1 MAASEK
7 ITDIKSRGTTWIL
20 SALASIGLLVLFI
33 LSQWWGREPAQFNIL
48 ESAISQAGLTAP
60 EPPASE
66 EENADEHNSAHEVA
80 SYEVLAA
87 DLPLGYTYSATLAH
101 IADTLL
107 NKSGGY
113 ITNDVAPPGVLLD
126 NITSWELG
134 ALVML
139 RDASTALRNHFSR
152 DQSQSG
158 EDPDLAIAEP
168 YFYYEPN
175 SWALPA
181 TEAEYEKG
189 IQALHKYMER
199 LRDPN
204 NATKK
209 AQFYSRADNLWQYTE
224 VVIKRLGDL
233 STRLSSNA
241 SSSNFAPGLT
251 ESELVAANEK
261 TATKVGWMEIDN
273 VFYEARGASWALLHI
288 LRAIKHDFH
297 DILLDKR
304 AMRTVDIMIRELENS
319 LTPTMSP
326 MVLDGSGYGL
336 FANYSLSMAN
346 YIARANAAALDLRDI
361 MNRG

>member
-1 MAASEK
+1 MAANEK
-7 ITDIKSRGTTWIL
+7 ITDIKSKGTTWIL
-20 SALASIGLLVLFI
+20 GVLASLVLFVVLI
-33 LSQWWGREPAQFNIL
+33 LTQWWGREPIQFNIL
-48 ESAISQAGLTAP
+48 ESAISQAGLVAP
-60 EPPASE
+60 ELPPESE
-66 EENADEHNSAHEVA
+66 DLEGGRGYQEAA
-80 SYEVLAA
+80 SYEILAA
-87 DLPLGYTYSATLAH
+87 ELPLGYTYTATLAH

-113 ITNDVAPPGVLLD
+113 ITNDIAPPGVILD
-126 NITSWELG
+126 NITSWEFG

-139 RDASTALRNHFSR
+139 RDATTALRNHFAR
-152 DQSQSG
+152 DQSQS
-158 EDPDLAIAEP
+158 EQDPDLAVAEP

-181 TEAEYEKG
+181 TEGEYEKG
-189 IQALHKYMER
+189 IQALHKYMRR
-199 LRDPN
+199 LQDPN
-204 NATKK
+204 AVKK

-251 ESELVAANEK
+251 NLELEEASGKLAA
-261 TATKVGWMEIDN
+261 KVGWMEIDN

-304 AMRTVDIMIRELENS
+304 AMRTVDVMIRELENS
-319 LTPTMSP
+319 LTPTLSP

>member
-7 ITDIKSRGTTWIL
+7 ITDIKSKGTAWIL
-20 SALASIGLLVLFI
+20 GVLASAALLVVLI
-33 LSQWWGREPAQFNIL
+33 LTQWWGREPVQFNIL
-48 ESAISQAGLTAP
+48 ESAISQAGLATP
-60 EPPASE
+60 EQSAST
-66 EENADEHNSAHEVA
+66 ENTESGHGSSEVA
-80 SYEVLAA
+80 SYEILAA
-87 DLPLGYTYSATLAH
+87 ELPLGYTYTATLAH

-113 ITNDVAPPGVLLD
+113 ITNDIAPPGVLLD
-126 NITSWELG
+126 NITSWEFG

-139 RDASTALRNHFSR
+139 RDATTALRNHFAR
-152 DQSQSG
+152 DQSQS
-158 EDPDLAIAEP
+158 EQDPDLAIAEP

-189 IQALHKYMER
+189 IQALHKYMQR
-199 LRDPN
+199 LQDP

-251 ESELVAANEK
+251 ELELEEASGKSAA
-261 TATKVGWMEIDN
+261 KVGWMEIDN

-288 LRAIKHDFH
+288 LRAVKHDFH

-304 AMRTVDIMIRELENS
+304 AMRTVDVMIRELENS
-319 LTPTMSP
+319 LTPTLSP

>member
-1 MAASEK
+1 MATIEK
-7 ITDIKSRGTTWIL
+7 ISHIKSKGTGWIL
-20 SALASIGLLVLFI
+20 GALTLIVVIVMLALG
-33 LSQWWGREPAQFNIL
+33 QWWGREPVQFNIL
-48 ESAISQAGLTAP
+48 ESAISQAELTAESHTEGEAP
-60 EPPASE
+60 
-66 EENADEHNSAHEVA
+66 

-87 DLPLGYTYSATLAH
+87 DLPLGYTYTATLAH

-113 ITNDVAPPGVLLD
+113 ISNDIAPPGVFLD
-126 NITSWELG
+126 NVPSWEFG

-139 RDASTALRNHFSR
+139 RDATTALRNHFAR
-152 DQSQSG
+152 DQSQS
-158 EDPDLAIAEP
+158 EQDPDLAIAEP

-189 IQALHKYMER
+189 IQALHKYMAR
-199 LRDPN
+199 LKDPG
-204 NATKK
+204 ASKK

-251 ESELVAANEK
+251 ELELEDASGKVAA
-261 TATKVGWMEIDN
+261 KVPWMEIDN

-304 AMRTVDIMIRELENS
+304 AMRTVDVMIRELENS

>member
-1 MAASEK
+1 MAANEK
-7 ITDIKSRGTTWIL
+7 ISDMKSKGTTWIL
-20 SALASIGLLVLFI
+20 GVLGVIVVSIILI
-33 LSQWWGREPAQFNIL
+33 LSQWWGREPQQFNIL
-48 ESAISQAGLTAP
+48 KSAISQAGLTAVTP
-60 EPPASE
+60 IE
-66 EENADEHNSAHEVA
+66 EETVGNQHGAVSAEAA
-80 SYEVLAA
+80 SYEILAA

-126 NITSWELG
+126 NITSWEMG

-199 LRDPN
+199 LRDPSN
-204 NATKK
+204 GKK

-251 ESELVAANEK
+251 NLELEEASGKVAE
-261 TATKVGWMEIDN
+261 KVGWMEIDN

-304 AMRTVDIMIRELENS
+304 AMRTLDVMIRELENS
-319 LTPTMSP
+319 LTPTLSP

>member
-7 ITDIKSRGTTWIL
+7 ISDIKSKGTTWIVGVL
-20 SALASIGLLVLFI
+20 GAIVVFVIFVLA
-33 LSQWWGREPAQFNIL
+33 QWWGREPQQFNIL
-48 ESAISQAGLTAP
+48 ESAISQAGLTP
-60 EPPASE
+60 EPQPDAENTEESEHGAS
-66 EENADEHNSAHEVA
+66 SAP
-80 SYEVLAA
+80 SYEILAKE
-87 DLPLGYTYSATLAH
+87 LPLGYTYSATLAH

-126 NITSWELG
+126 NITSWEFG

-139 RDASTALRNHFSR
+139 RDATTALRNHFAR
-152 DQSQSG
+152 DQSQS
-158 EDPDLAIAEP
+158 EQDPDLAVAEP

-189 IQALHKYMER
+189 IQALHKYMGR
-199 LRDPN
+199 LKDPN
-204 NATKK
+204 AAKK

-251 ESELVAANEK
+251 EMELEAANDKVAA
-261 TATKVGWMEIDN
+261 KVTWMEIDN

>member
-7 ITDIKSRGTTWIL
+7 ITDIKSKGTFWIL
-20 SALASIGLLVLFI
+20 GVLASISVLVLFVF
-33 LSQWWGREPAQFNIL
+33 SQWWGREPQQFNIL
-48 ESAISQAGLTAP
+48 ESAISQANPDAVKA
-60 EPPASE
+60 EIAV
-66 EENADEHNSAHEVA
+66 DEHGSAIEA
-80 SYEVLAA
+80 QSYELLAA
-87 DLPLGYTYSATLAH
+87 DLPLGYTYTATLAH

-126 NITSWELG
+126 NITSWEFG

-139 RDASTALRNHFSR
+139 RDATTALRNHFAR
-152 DQSQSG
+152 DQSQS
-158 EDPDLAIAEP
+158 EQDPDLAVAEP

-189 IQALHKYMER
+189 IQALHKYMGR
-199 LRDPN
+199 LQDP

-251 ESELVAANEK
+251 NLELEEASGK
-261 TATKVGWMEIDN
+261 TAAKVTWFEIDN

-288 LRAIKHDFH
+288 LRAIKHDFR

-304 AMRTVDIMIRELENS
+304 AMRTVDVMIRELENS
-319 LTPTMSP
+319 LTPTLSP

-346 YIARANAAALDLRDI
+346 YIARANAAALDLRLSLI
-361 MNRG
+361 HI

>member
-7 ITDIKSRGTTWIL
+7 ITNIKSKGTTWIL
-20 SALASIGLLVLFI
+20 STLASIGILILFV

-60 EPPASE
+60 EVQNSA
-66 EENADEHNSAHEVA
+66 EENPGGEHGTQEAA
-80 SYEVLAA
+80 SYEILAA

-204 NATKK
+204 AGKK

-261 TATKVGWMEIDN
+261 TATKVTWMEIDN

>member
-7 ITDIKSRGTTWIL
+7 ISDIKSKGTAWIVSVL
-20 SALASIGLLVLFI
+20 GATILFVLFV
-33 LSQWWGREPAQFNIL
+33 LAQWWGREPGQFNIL
-48 ESAISQAGLTAP
+48 ESAITQAGITPP
-60 EPPASE
+60 EIVE
-66 EENADEHNSAHEVA
+66 GENEHGITESQ
-80 SYEVLAA
+80 SYEALAK
-87 DLPLGYTYSATLAH
+87 DLPIGYTYANTLAH
-101 IADTLL
+101 IANTLL
-107 NKSGGY
+107 HKSGGY
-113 ITNDVAPPGVLLD
+113 ITNDVAPPGVLID
-126 NITSWELG
+126 NISSWEMG

-189 IQALHKYMER
+189 IDALHKYMER
-199 LRDPN
+199 LQNPGSG
-204 NATKK
+204 KK

-233 STRLSSNA
+233 STRLGSNA
-241 SSSNFAPGLT
+241 SGLNFAPGLT
-251 ESELVAANEK
+251 ESEIAEASGNV
-261 TATKVGWMEIDN
+261 TAKVGWMEIDN

-326 MVLDGSGYGL
+326 MVLDGNGYGL
-336 FANYSLSMAN
+336 FANYSLAMAN